1 MRAELAMARELADLD
16 SLTGLLNQRS
26 FHELL
31 GHEVARAHRYKRRL
45 ALIIVDVDNFKS
57 INDDIGHL
65 EGNAVLNEVAGRV
78 RTAVRAADIACRIGG
93 DEFAVILP
101 ETGSASARLVADRLF
116 DALSKPTGEGV
127 SVSIG
132 VGTLDDS
139 DPTSKRLFR
148 DADSALYR
156 AKAGGR
162 ARVASFLDPP
172 ASGSEHGGQS
182 ETTSAEAEADNK
194 RLQENIRRANNAT
207 ASTFALDTP
216 ES

>member
-1 MRAELAMARELADLD
+1 MVMVARMRAELAVAREMADLD

-57 INDDIGHL
+57 INDEIGHL

-101 ETGSASARLVADRLF
+101 ESSAADAHMLAGRVVQ
-116 DALSKPTGEGV
+116 GV
-127 SVSIG
+127 SDPPLPDAPLLSVSAG
-132 VGTLDDS
+132 VGELRDGDS
-139 DPTSKRLFR
+139 ANDLFARADKDLYGAKDARVPR
-148 DADSALYR
+148 DAKVSR
-156 AKAGGR
+156 G
-162 ARVASFLDPP
+162 
-172 ASGSEHGGQS
+172 
-182 ETTSAEAEADNK
+182 
-194 RLQENIRRANNAT
+194 
-207 ASTFALDTP
+207 
-216 ES
+216 